1 GVRTAR
7 ALHSTGDAHGLEG
20 NMRILRQAL
29 NKARH
34 LCRRA
39 SFDAELDE
47 EIRFHVETRADELE
61 QSGMARRDAL
71 AQAMGEFG
79 SPVRTREET
88 RSAWQFRWLEDL
100 TADLRYAARA
110 LRRNPAFAL
119 TSITC
124 LALGVGANTTIF
136 SLSAEFLFS
145 EPSCRDPQSLVK
157 LWIGGSSAAPMRD
170 YRFIRDAA
178 IFEGVAGEN
187 EESEVNW
194 QQQDGSERLYTVRVT
209 DDFFNVVG
217 LTVAAGR
224 PIEPGDIDRV
234 VLTHPFW

>member
-1 GVRTAR
+1 VGPRPTLDR
-7 ALHSTGDAHGLEG
+7 E
-20 NMRILRQAL
+20 LR
-29 NKARH
+29 
-34 LCRRA
+34 
-39 SFDAELDE
+39 E
-47 EIRFHVETRADELE
+47 ESRFHVDTRAA
-61 QSGMARRDAL
+61 GRDRGGVPPAAAL
-71 AQAMGEFG
+71 AQASREFG
-79 SPVRTREET
+79 STIRMSEAT

-110 LRRNPAFAL
+110 LRRNPAFAV

-145 EPSCRDPQSLVK
+145 VPSCRDPQSLVK